1 MNKLIINSA
10 NAVEEDIE
18 EKIIDMM
25 RPEFNFICSNPVRAS
40 ILHLLVNSADVNH
53 TMQVEYIAHR
63 IGKRH
68 SLVTYH
74 LEQLAEWKL
83 VEVVK
88 NNRYGSKVKRSIW
101 GLNLKYPNLIREI
114 YTRILKIFFTQND
127 LEKMCNINRNAR
139 IHS

>member
-1 MNKLIINSA
+1 MNKLILSSD

-40 ILHLLVNSADVNH
+40 ILHLLVNNADVNH
-53 TMQVEYIAHR
+53 TMRVEDMAHR

-68 SLVTYH
+68 SIVIYH

-88 NNRYGSKVKRSIW
+88 NNIYGSKEKRSIW

>member
-1 MNKLIINSA
+1 MINSV

-40 ILHLLVNSADVNH
+40 ILHLLVDSADVKY
-53 TMQVEYIAHR
+53 TMRVEEIAHR
-63 IGKRH
+63 LGKRH
-68 SLVTYH
+68 SIVTYH

-88 NNRYGSKVKRSIW
+88 NNKYGSKVKRSIR
-101 GLNLKYPNLIREI
+101 GLN
-114 YTRILKIFFTQND
+114 
-127 LEKMCNINRNAR
+127 
-139 IHS
+139 